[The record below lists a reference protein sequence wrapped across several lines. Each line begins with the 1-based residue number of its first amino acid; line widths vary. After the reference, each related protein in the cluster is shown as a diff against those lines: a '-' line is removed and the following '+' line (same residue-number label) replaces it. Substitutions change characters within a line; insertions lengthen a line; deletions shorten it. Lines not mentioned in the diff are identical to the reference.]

1 MKRVRCSRR
10 LVKNSAQAGCDPLP
24 WLPRK
29 IGGVSSCALSALA
42 ALVLTPA
49 AQAASDTWTGTTDAT
64 WATSTNWLG
73 GTVPGAGNTATFNAG
88 SSFTTIDLGAGVT
101 IGSVLFDTS
110 SAAAYTIGS
119 GAVGSQTLTLGNA
132 GAITVN
138 AGVTTS
144 QLFNSK
150 LQLSNA
156 AAATTTFTNNGS
168 GTLTIAGNVVANGT
182 GAATTI
188 ATSPLLTVTGSGNT
202 TVSGAMS
209 IATGAH
215 QSLLKTG
222 AGTLT
227 LSNGSAWDGV
237 GAIGYVPATQV
248 GFPMVVREGT
258 LQLAGGTHSVTG
270 ELVIGGVVANGGAGQ
285 NAKVQVDSGAL
296 NVSTFLSVGRGNGIG
311 AVSSDLVLNN
321 SATVS
326 TLNLSA
332 GYNGG
337 NTANKPKGSITL
349 NNTSI
354 LTVTSVATGT
364 AANVATFNLGES
376 VNSDMTLTVNDTAV
390 VNRTG
395 GNITLTGNSQN
406 QGAFQ
411 IGREGKGTVIMN
423 GGTINV
429 ASTDLGRGFNN
440 ASAQNGTLTIKT
452 GATYNNEGDFRMAFA
467 GGASGQA
474 TLNLQGGTLNLG
486 TTTARTMVIGT
497 FDSPSATVTVDSG
510 SLNLNTNSSIRFNAQ
525 GNTGTKVFNLN
536 GGSVTSYSDNA
547 TTATGSGVL
556 DMMQAGAASSNNTF
570 NLNGGTLAIR
580 QVVSTTNNGT
590 RTFNFNGGTLKATG
604 TVTGTGN
611 AAFFNLGTGT
621 ANANVRNNGAI
632 INSNG
637 FDVTIG
643 QALGHSNVGG
653 DNAIDGGLT
662 KQGAGTLTLSG
673 VNTYTG
679 ATTINAGTLQL
690 SGTGDVNTSSGIV
703 VNGATAK
710 LLQTSATAISTPVA
724 LTNGTLGGNTT
735 VNTVTVGAG
744 TGGIVSNGL
753 GGTDTSTLTIG
764 SLTYSG
770 AGAIN
775 LITSNSTSGPLLAT
789 TTLNTTGANSVSL
802 NLTNAGGL
810 WTNPSYSLV
819 SYSTL
824 GGTGFAGLQ
833 VGTVA
838 LLGGRQTATLSNSGS
853 EISVTIGGVLP
864 VWSGSVDGTWTAG
877 PVANW
882 KNLNGGAATN
892 FVNGDAVLL
901 DDTATGTTNLQITGA
916 TVTPTATKFSNSS
929 LDYSVSSS
937 GGFGIGGTGNLVK
950 EGTAALTLN
959 TANTYSGGTSLNGGT
974 LNVNNASAIGT
985 GALTVADGT
994 TIDNTSGGAITLST
1008 NNAQTWNGNITFG
1021 GTKALNMGTGTV
1033 SLTGNRLVT
1042 VNGTAP
1048 VTLGGVISGAF
1059 SLTKNGTGTLTLA
1072 GANTYSGGT
1081 TISAGTLN
1089 LTGAL
1094 PAGAIILNPASD
1106 GTATFSTSGTIAL
1119 ANGNLINAGSV
1130 FGGTGILNV
1139 TGGTISGGNQD
1150 IRAGNGGY
1158 GVVNVTGGSVTPGA
1172 YLVAGLGGAGSAGI
1186 WNISGGTVQ
1195 TVANTSGTL
1204 GATAGTFGLANVT
1217 GTGSYTST
1225 GNTANGT
1232 SGIFVGE
1239 AGNGVL
1245 NVSGGG
1251 SLTLGGIVTSAG
1263 LDIGRNNVAASS
1275 GVVNL
1280 GTGGTITTN
1289 IVRHSGAAA
1298 SGIFNFHGGTLKAAT
1313 GIANTGTTAGTGNS
1327 FMGGLTGAYVYGE
1340 GGTIDN
1346 NAQNITITQALL
1358 APTLSGA
1365 TSISTSGFTTTTGFT
1380 TAPLV
1385 SITGGTGTGMT
1396 ANAVVDGSGN
1406 LTGFVVTNPGSGY
1419 TPGDTITVALNGGGY
1434 GTVTS
1439 SDTAVTLGAN
1449 TSGGLTFTGTGT
1461 TTLPTANTYT
1471 GTTNLSAGKLLLTNT
1486 TGSATGTGA
1495 VNVATG
1501 TTLGGTGTAA
1511 GAVTVASGGILSPG
1525 VANSTGNLTVGSLTL
1540 AAGSIINEEITDSTS
1555 RDLITVTTSGGLTIN
1570 GGGYNLYQTGGT
1582 NPFTTNGTYNVI
1594 GYTGAIGGTGVSAL
1608 SVLNGAGGKAYTFNT
1623 SGGFVTLAIGNA
1635 GVLAN
1640 YWNVNANG
1648 NWTTATNWSLGSAP
1662 NGVGAFANFGGGG
1675 ATITAPRTVTLDAN
1689 QTVGSIGFNSAQS
1702 YTISGANTL
1711 TLDNGADPNA
1721 QIADTNGNHTLGVNL
1736 AQGGAVTNTQF
1747 NVTNAA
1753 DTLTFSGVLSG
1764 ATGLQKLNA
1773 GNLVLSG
1780 ANTYTGATVINGG
1793 TVTLSGAGTLGNTA
1807 NTLAVTN
1814 ATLDLGATSQTTGAA
1829 TFSSANVVNGTLT
1842 SASYTVPGAGNTT
1855 ISAVLAGPGA
1865 LTMSGTGTLTFTGD
1879 QTYSGGTTINAG
1891 GTVQIGDGT
1900 TNGSLA
1906 GVITNNGTLTF
1917 NPAGSATAATTIT
1930 NNGALNFNIA
1940 GSLAQSGAFTGTT
1953 GTVTKTG
1960 VGTLTLSAVNT
1971 SGVTTVNG
1979 GTLKISAGSLTT
1991 NGATNTAIIGSG
2003 TADSILDIAGGTFAA
2018 NTSGNQFTSG
2028 LVVGNVAGAAGAIRL
2043 SGTGTLTTNRQFGL
2057 GGAHGGYAAF
2067 TQTGGTASSGSYF
2080 VLGFAGD
2087 RAIYNQNGGSFTV
2100 ATNVMTIGAGN
2111 ATSLGE
2117 ANLSGGTF
2125 TSNGGVFVGEFGRGR
2140 LNVSDTAAITLGGA
2154 GLSIGNGTVNLN
2166 GGTITT
2172 NVVGQRATTPGVLN
2186 FNGGTLKAGA
2196 ANATFMN
2203 GLAGGAYVYS
2213 GGAKIDT
2220 NGFDVTVGQALS
2232 AATGSGVSSIDLS
2245 AVGTGYIDR
2254 PLVTITGGTLAA
2266 NGTAATA
2273 VANIDPVTGQ
2283 VTGITITNPGSYTD
2297 TTDLD
2302 VTFEGGGSGAVA
2314 PIVNTIGTAANV
2326 SGGLT
2331 KSGTGVLTLS
2341 GANTYTGATGVNA
2354 GTLRLDATGTLAG
2367 SVSLN
2372 VASSATLQID
2382 NNISL
2387 NDAIVLTLAGS
2398 SNLNLNFDGSL
2409 GATETIGGL
2418 VIGSTTFGPG
2428 KYAASDLNGFDGV
2441 TVTGAG
2447 SLTVVPEPSV
2457 VALFGL
2463 GMAASLL
2470 RRRRK

>member
-1 MKRVRCSRR
+1 M
-10 LVKNSAQAGCDPLP
+10 
-24 WLPRK
+24 
-29 IGGVSSCALSALA
+29 LA
-42 ALVLTPA
+42 PA

-73 GTVPGAGNTATFNAG
+73 GTVPGTGDTATFNAG

-119 GAVGSQTLTLGNA
+119 GAVGSQTLTFGNA

-144 QLFNSK
+144 QLFNSN

-248 GFPMVVREGT
+248 GFATVVREGT

-311 AVSSDLVLNN
+311 TVSSDLVLNN

-349 NNTSI
+349 NNTSA

-364 AANVATFNLGES
+364 AANVATFTLGES

-395 GNITLTGNSQN
+395 GNTALAGNSQN

-452 GATYNNEGDFRMAFA
+452 GATYNNAGDFRMAFA

-486 TTTARTMVIGT
+486 TTTASTLVIGT

-510 SLNLNTNSSIRFNAQ
+510 NLNLNANSSIRFNAQ

-536 GGSVTSYSDNA
+536 GGSVTAYSDNA
-547 TTATGSGVL
+547 TTATGSGLL
-556 DMMQAGAASSNNTF
+556 DLMQAGAASSNNTF
-570 NLNGGTLAIR
+570 NLNGGTLTIR
-580 QVVSTTNNGT
+580 QVISTTNNGT

-621 ANANVRNNGAI
+621 ATANVRNNGAI

-637 FDVTIG
+637 FDVTIV

-653 DNAIDGGLT
+653 DNAIDGGLS

-690 SGTGDVNTSSGIV
+690 SGTADVNTSSGIV

-710 LLQTSATAISTPVA
+710 LLQASATAISTPVT
-724 LTNGTLGGNTT
+724 LTNGTLGGNNT

-753 GGTDTSTLTIG
+753 GGTDTSTLTVG

-770 AGAIN
+770 AGTMS
-775 LITSNSTSGPLLAT
+775 LTTSNAGVGPLLAT

-802 NLTNAGGL
+802 NLTNAEGI

-824 GGTGFAGLQ
+824 GGTGFAAFQL
-833 VGTVA
+833 GTVA
-838 LLGGRQTATLSNSGS
+838 RLGGRQTATLSNSGS
-853 EISVTIGGVLP
+853 AISVTIGGVLP

-892 FVNGDAVLL
+892 FVNGDGVLF

-1021 GTKALNMGTGTV
+1021 GTNALNMGTGAIP
-1033 SLTGNRLVT
+1033 LTANRIVT

-1048 VTLGGVISGAF
+1048 VTLGGVVSGAF

-1081 TISAGTLN
+1081 TISAGALN

-1094 PAGAIILNPASD
+1094 PAGAITINPGFD
-1106 GTATFSTSGTIAL
+1106 GTATFSTSGTITL
-1119 ANGNLINAGSV
+1119 ANGNLINVGSV
-1130 FGGTGILNV
+1130 LGGTGILKI

-1150 IRAGNGGY
+1150 IRAGTNGGF
-1158 GVVNVTGGSVTPGA
+1158 GVVNMTGGSVTLGN
-1172 YLVAGLGGAGSAGI
+1172 YLVAGIVGAGSAGI

-1195 TVANTSGTL
+1195 TVGNTSGTL
-1204 GATAGTFGLANVT
+1204 GATAGAFGVANVT

-1225 GNTANGT
+1225 GNTANGA

-1263 LDIGRNNVAASS
+1263 LDIGRNNVATSS

-1280 GTGGTITTN
+1280 GTGGTIATN

-1298 SGIFNFHGGTLKAAT
+1298 SGIFNFHGGTLKAAA
-1313 GIANTGTTAGTGNS
+1313 GIANTGTTTGTGNS

-1365 TSISTSGFTTTTGFT
+1365 TSISTAGFTTTTGFT

-1419 TPGDTITVALNGGGY
+1419 TPGDTLTVALNGGGY

-1449 TSGGLTFTGTGT
+1449 TSGGMTFTGTGT

-1525 VANSTGNLTVGSLTL
+1525 LANSTGNLTVGSLTL
-1540 AAGSIINEEITDSTS
+1540 GTGSIINEELTDSST
-1555 RDLITVTTSGGLTIN
+1555 RDLITVTTSGGLVIN

-1582 NPFTTNGTYNVI
+1582 NPFTTNGTYNLI

-1623 SGGFVTLAIGNA
+1623 SGGFVTLAISNA
-1635 GVLAN
+1635 GVTAN
-1640 YWNVNANG
+1640 YWNINADG
-1648 NWTTATNWSLGSAP
+1648 NWTTAPNWSLGSAP
-1662 NGVGAFANFGGGG
+1662 NGAGAFANFGGGG
-1675 ATITAPRTVTLDAN
+1675 ATITAPRTVTLDTN

-1711 TLDNGADPNA
+1711 TLDNGADPTA
-1721 QIADTNGNHTLGVNL
+1721 QVSDTNGNHTLGVNL
-1736 AQGGAVTNTQF
+1736 AQGGAVTTTQF
-1747 NVTNAA
+1747 NVTNPA

-1764 ATGLQKLNA
+1764 ATGLQKLSA
-1773 GNLVLSG
+1773 GSLVLSG

-1793 TVTLSGAGTLGNTA
+1793 KITLSGAGTLGNTA

-1814 ATLDLGATSQTTGAA
+1814 STLDLGATSQTTGAA
-1829 TFSSANVVNGTLT
+1829 TFSGANIINGTLT
-1842 SASYTVPGAGNTT
+1842 STSYTGTGTGNTT
-1855 ISAVLAGPGA
+1855 ISAILAGPGA
-1865 LTMSGTGTLTFTGD
+1865 LTMSGTGTVTFTGD

-1891 GTVQIGDGT
+1891 GTVQMGDGT
-1900 TNGSLA
+1900 TNGSLVGA
-1906 GVITNNGTLTF
+1906 ILNNGTLTY
-1917 NPAGSATAATTIT
+1917 NPAGSATEGNAIT
-1930 NNGALNFNIA
+1930 NNGALNFNVA
-1940 GSLAQSGAFTGTT
+1940 GSMAQSAAFTGT

-1960 VGTLTLSAVNT
+1960 VGTLTFSVANT

-1979 GTLKISAGSLTT
+1979 GTLKISTGGSLTT
-1991 NGATNTAIIGSG
+1991 SGAGNTAIVGSG
-2003 TADSILDIAGGTFAA
+2003 PANSILDISDGTFTA

-2028 LVVGNVAGAAGAIRL
+2028 LLVGKAAGTAGAIRL
-2043 SGTGTLTTNRQFGL
+2043 SGTGTLTTNQQFGL
-2057 GGAHGGYAAF
+2057 GGALGGYAAF

-2087 RAIYNQNGGSFTV
+2087 RAIYNQSGGSFTV

-2140 LNVSDTAAITLGGA
+2140 LNVSGTAAVTLAGA

-2203 GLAGGAYVYS
+2203 GLVGGAYVYS

-2220 NGFDVTVGQALS
+2220 NGFDITVGQALS
-2232 AATGSGVSSIDLS
+2232 APTGSGVSSIDLS

-2283 VTGITITNPGSYTD
+2283 VAGITITNPGSYTD
-2297 TTDLD
+2297 TTGLA
-2302 VTFEGGGSGAVA
+2302 VTFEGGGNGAVA

-2326 SGGLT
+2326 GGGLT
-2331 KSGTGVLTLS
+2331 KSGAGVLTLS
-2341 GANTYTGATGVNA
+2341 GANTYTGATVVNA
-2354 GTLRLDATGTLAG
+2354 GTLHLDATGTLAG
-2367 SVSLN
+2367 SASLSL
-2372 VASSATLQID
+2372 ASGATLQLD
-2382 NNISL
+2382 TNISL
-2387 NDAIVLTLAGS
+2387 NDDIVLTLAGG

-2409 GATETIGGL
+2409 GAETIRGL
-2418 VIGSTTFGPG
+2418 VVGSTTFGPG
-2428 KYAASDLNGFDGV
+2428 TYATSDLNGFGV

-2447 SLTVVPEPSV
+2447 SLTVLQAVPEPSV